1 MRLEEASFDQRLEE
15 ASFDQRLE
23 EASFDQRPPFILA
36 PMKGGLL

>member
-1 MRLEEASFDQRLEE
+1 MRLEE